1 MIYLPLSRNSLI
13 DVRRKKRRD
22 MGISRVEKRSSIKRN
37 TKEFDSTLN
46 MSDDLPKALEFFYN

>member
-1 MIYLPLSRNSLI
+1 
-13 DVRRKKRRD
+13 